1 MAPVITRGSACEHKA
16 LDQADSHRQRS
27 LFAQA
32 LLVAG
37 LSLLAAWVLRSIAP
51 PSMVRDGERLPVGL
65 AAQHAQTSA
74 HGGSAAG
81 DVALPSPISDE
92 PVPHFFGIAF
102 LTAHLLVIVLAAGI
116 PLIRRAFPRFRL
128 HHATFAAALTL
139 ALLAAVADGVAGV
152 LAARFGYG
160 DRLPMRDAFRGA
172 VEVTRYGF
180 VAALAVV
187 VIFGFP
193 SRISTDRSEP

>member
-1 MAPVITRGSACEHKA
+1 MAPVITRGSTCGHKA
-16 LDQADSHRQRS
+16 IGRAGGHEKRS
-27 LFAQA
+27 LLAEA

-51 PSMVRDGERLPVGL
+51 PSLVRDGERLPVGL
-65 AAQHAQTSA
+65 SAQHAQMVA
-74 HGGSAAG
+74 HRGSAGNA
-81 DVALPSPISDE
+81 AFPSPISDA
-92 PVPHFFGIAF
+92 PVPHFLGIAF
-102 LTAHLLVIVLAAGI
+102 LTAHFLVIALAAGI
-116 PLIRRAFPRFRL
+116 PLIRRAFARFRL

-139 ALLAAVADGVAGV
+139 ALLAAVAAGVAGV

-160 DRLPMRDAFRGA
+160 DRLPIRDAFRGA

-180 VAALAVV
+180 VAALAVI

-193 SRISTDRSEP
+193 SRVSADRSEL